1 MTAMRHIE
9 LALLVV
15 ALPVFLFADLPLLG
29 FATGAGAWLVQKAI
43 GLYLLHRAEHAQSPR
58 NFVGL
63 MAGSMI
69 ARGWLVALAIFGVG
83 LAAGD
88 DVGLSAAV
96 LFLALLTVSFTAQM
110 ILRPFDGDAKA
121 AR

>member
-1 MTAMRHIE
+1 MSPVRHLE

-15 ALPVFLFADLPLLG
+15 ALPVFLLADLPLLG
-29 FATGAGAWLVQKAI
+29 YATGAGAWLVQKAI
-43 GLYLLHRAEHAQSPR
+43 GLYLLHRAERAQSPR

-88 DVGLSAAV
+88 RVGLSAAV
-96 LFLALLTVSFTAQM
+96 LFLALLTVSFTIQM
-110 ILRPFDGDAKA
+110 VMRPFDGDARA
-121 AR
+121 TR